1 MNERIRLLTRI
12 QFRIRYWLYV
22 KSGLKKRD
30 EDNWWRG
37 ACYANTRADVR
48 AGMIEMKD
56 WYPWKE
62 ESQFIHLHA
71 LHARVEW
78 TRHLRPEWT
87 WKQASKR
94 VTNPKW

>member
-1 MNERIRLLTRI
+1 MNERIRLLKRI

-56 WYPWKE
+56 GYPWEE

-71 LHARVEW
+71 LYARVEW

-87 WKQASKR
+87 WKQASER